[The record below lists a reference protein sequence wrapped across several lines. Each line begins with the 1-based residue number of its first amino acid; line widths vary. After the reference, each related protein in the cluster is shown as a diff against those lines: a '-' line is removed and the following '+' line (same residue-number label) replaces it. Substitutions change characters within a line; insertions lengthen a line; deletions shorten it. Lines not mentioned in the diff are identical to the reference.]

1 MGMAKR
7 WGLGLLAVML
17 LAYLCYA
24 TAFYRLQRQL
34 LFPLTGAVPHE
45 FRGSLEAGAQLA
57 EPPVSFGRARGV
69 FLPGPAAP
77 APVLLYFH
85 GNGEVIEDNLQRFG
99 AVRALGVHVF
109 LLELPGYAG
118 ADGVASFDSLT
129 EASVAAYDW
138 LAQQPQVDR
147 SRIVAVG
154 RSIGGAP
161 AAELSRHRPLAA
173 LVLLSTFAST
183 ADLALD
189 HFLPGWLAL
198 DPFDSAAR
206 VREFPRAV
214 LVMHG
219 DSDTVVPVAHGRKLA
234 AASPRTHWH
243 GEACGHNDC
252 RYLDA
257 ELAPRLGAFL
267 NTQGILPTP

>member
-1 MGMAKR
+1 MKVVR
-7 WGLGLLAVML
+7 RLGLGLLASIA

-24 TAFYRLQRQL
+24 TAFYQLQRQL
-34 LFPLTGAVPHE
+34 LFPLTGSTPHE
-45 FRGSLEAGAQLA
+45 FRGRLEAGARLV
-57 EPPVSFGRARGV
+57 EVPVSFGHARGV
-69 FLPGPAAP
+69 FLPGPAAR
-77 APVLLYFH
+77 APVLLFFH
-85 GNGEVIEDNLQRFG
+85 GNGEVIEDHLDRF
-99 AVRALGVHVF
+99 ASVRALGLHVF

-118 ADGVASFDSLT
+118 ADGVARFDSLK
-129 EASVAAYDW
+129 EASIAVYDW
-138 LAQQPQVDR
+138 LAQQPQVDS
-147 SRIVAVG
+147 SRIVALG

-189 HFLPGWLAL
+189 HFLPPWLAL

-206 VREFPRAV
+206 VREFPRGV

-219 DSDTVVPVAHGRKLA
+219 DSDNVVPAAHGRKLA
-234 AASPRTHWH
+234 AASPRAHWH

-252 RYLDA
+252 RYFDA
-257 ELAPRLGAFL
+257 ELAPLLGAFL
-267 NTQGILPTP
+267 RSQGILPTP

>member
-1 MGMAKR
+1 MNVAR
-7 WGLGLLAVML
+7 RLGLGLLAIIA

-24 TAFYRLQRQL
+24 TAFYRMQRQL
-34 LFPLTGAVPHE
+34 LFPLTGSPTHE
-45 FRGSLEAGAQLA
+45 FRGRLESGAQLV
-57 EPPVSFGRARGV
+57 EPAVSFGRARGV
-69 FLPGPAAP
+69 FLPGPASP
-77 APVLLYFH
+77 APVLLFFH
-85 GNGEVIEDNLQRFG
+85 GNGEVIEDHLDRFS
-99 AVRALGVHVF
+99 AVRALGLHVF

-118 ADGVASFDSLT
+118 ADGVASFDSLK
-129 EASVAAYDW
+129 EASIAAYDW
-138 LAQQPQVDR
+138 LAQQPQVD
-147 SRIVAVG
+147 SGRIVALG

-183 ADLALD
+183 ADLAFD

-206 VREFPRAV
+206 VREFPHAV

-219 DSDTVVPVAHGRKLA
+219 DSDNVVPAAHGRKLA

-252 RYLDA
+252 RYFDS

-267 NTQGILPTP
+267 RTQGILPTP